1 MENFNSFKG
10 LNEKELVE
18 INGGGLAED
27 VGYVAHAV
35 VDGVCAVGNAIADAA
50 EWVGEQA
57 SAAWD
62 WITG

>member
-10 LNEKELVE
+10 LNEKELIE

-27 VGYVAHAV
+27 VGYVAHAIADAACTVADAV
-35 VDGVCAVGNAIADAA
+35 VDAA